1 MYLTG
6 WKDRTEKIYFQIHE
20 NQTQEN
26 GIVKNKDRGGQK
38 KVAPQIP
45 LIFLICIIRY
55 SQSFTTMIYFI
66 VTYLY
71 FQDITNLQSIT

>member
-6 WKDRTEKIYFQIHE
+6 WKDRTEKIHFQIHE

-26 GIVKNKDRGGQK
+26 DIVKNKDRGGQK

-45 LIFLICIIRY
+45 LIFLICII
-55 SQSFTTMIYFI
+55 
-66 VTYLY
+66 
-71 FQDITNLQSIT
+71 